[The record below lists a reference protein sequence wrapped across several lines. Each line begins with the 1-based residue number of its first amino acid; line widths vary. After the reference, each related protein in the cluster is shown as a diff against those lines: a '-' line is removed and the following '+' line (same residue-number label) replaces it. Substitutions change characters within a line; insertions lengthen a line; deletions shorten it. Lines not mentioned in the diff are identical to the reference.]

1 MKTAVFVMIA
11 FLVMVSVAFGQ
22 APYGTEPI
30 RNDAPI
36 DSRFPSGVY
45 HEYTAYKGTPVID
58 GDINDAIWLKIPF
71 TEMELWQEG
80 TGVEDEDIVPDV
92 YSGETTV
99 NWMGPSDKTAR
110 FKMLWDDGGVYFVT
124 VEDDDEYV
132 PGPTVLTEPWKIWE
146 GDNVQ
151 VGIDTDYGPG
161 KPRADEGAEVNFGE
175 SGWSV
180 VNFVDESYFG
190 NWTSEYT
197 DPITGDAVMSSPGW
211 SMVLLPGDCDSPEPL
226 ANGSAI
232 HGTYDWDS
240 NRITFE
246 LGMELWEGI
255 EPGAKQLMSF
265 MANDADNAGTSGDTQ
280 GRQGWVEWG
289 RGIGFTKDSGD
300 YGTVLF
306 SEDAPSGEAVESST
320 WGKIKSTY

>member
-22 APYGTEPI
+22 APYGTEPL

-36 DSRFPSGVY
+36 DKRFPSGVV

-71 TEMELWQEG
+71 TEMNEWQEQSYG
-80 TGVEDEDIVPDV
+80 EDVGVIDV
-92 YSGETTV
+92 GSGETTPD
-99 NWMGPSDKTAR
+99 WKGPTDKAAR
-110 FKMLWDDGGVYFVT
+110 FKILWDDGGVYVVT
-124 VEDDDEYV
+124 VEDDDDYL

-151 VGIDTDYGPG
+151 MAVDTDGARG
-161 KPRADEGAEVNFGE
+161 GILRADGEPTFGE

-180 VNFVDESYFG
+180 VNFVDESFFG
-190 NWTSEYT
+190 NWCGYYLDPLT
-197 DPITGDAVMSSPGW
+197 DTEPTNATGW
-211 SMVLLPGDCDSPEPL
+211 NFVLLPGDCTSPEPL
-226 ANGSAI
+226 ANGGAI
-232 HGTYDWDS
+232 AGNYDWDT

-246 LGMELWEGI
+246 LGFELWEGI
-255 EPGAKQLMSF
+255 DPGAVQLMMI
-265 MANDADNAGTSGDTQ
+265 MANDADNAGTSGATQ
-280 GRQGWVEWG
+280 GRQGVVEWG
-289 RGIGFTKDSGD
+289 RGCDFTKDSGD
-300 YGTVLF
+300 YGSILF
-306 SEDAPSGEAVESST
+306 SDDAPSGEAVESST